1 MTRIRPRSSAT
12 VRRLARRLSWRAAG
26 ALTVLALASVASV
39 GLAVVL
45 MIAVVPASAGT
56 PMLQIGVAGLA
67 AALVW
72 GAVRIVR
79 WLLVPAPRAEG
90 VRIDRHA
97 APALYR
103 LLDNLAERMGAE
115 SIQTI
120 RISSEM
126 NAAVFQRPRWGYWG
140 AMDTTLIIGLPLVHS
155 VSPRQLAAILAH
167 ELAHLNRQ
175 RGGWPAWGAHVRAWW
190 HRVCERIA
198 AEDSWLAQWVDRGFA
213 RWAEADLM
221 AAVRLNHLE
230 EYEADRLA
238 ARIVGSKL
246 LGDTLVEVAMKANFI
261 ETDYWD
267 AVMSQAAEMPR
278 PSLRPFRDMGMGVA
292 AGFHA
297 APQHRAL
304 HSLVCEDSGLCFH
317 PTLTDRLV
325 ALGVAPRVP
334 EPDAHTAAS
343 HYLQR
348 SLPRLSR
355 VLDRRWWRA
364 ARQDWRRYYASTMLG
379 SGERD

>member
-1 MTRIRPRSSAT
+1 MTRIRPRSAAT
-12 VRRLARRLSWRAAG
+12 VRRLARRLSWRAAA
-26 ALTVLALASVASV
+26 ALGVLATV
-39 GLAVVL
+39 
-45 MIAVVPASAGT
+45 
-56 PMLQIGVAGLA
+56 VAGLA
-67 AALVW
+67 AAAGGVVVVALTDPRLAGLPQIAAAALA
-72 GAVRIVR
+72 GALAWLAVCVAR
-79 WLLVPAPRAEG
+79 WLAVPPPPAEG
-90 VRIDRHA
+90 VRVDREA

-103 LLDNLAERMGAE
+103 LGDNLAERMGTA
-115 SIQTI
+115 SIGTI

-126 NAAVFQRPRWGYWG
+126 NAAVFQRPEHGAWG
-140 AMDTTLIIGLPLVHS
+140 AMRTTLIIGLPLVHS

-175 RGGWPAWGAHVRAWW
+175 RGGWLAWGAHGRAWW

-198 AEDSWLAQWVDRGFA
+198 ADDNWLAQLLDHSFA

-221 AAVRLNHLE
+221 SAVKLNHLE

-238 ARIVGSKL
+238 ARVVGAKL

-267 AVMSQAAEMPR
+267 AVMSQASAMPR

-297 APQHRAL
+297 APQHRVL
-304 HSLVCEDSGLCFH
+304 HSLVCEERGLNFH

-325 ALGVAPRVP
+325 ALGVAPRMP
-334 EPDAHTAAS
+334 QPDDTTAAS

-348 SLPRLSR
+348 SLPGLSR
-355 VLDRRWWRA
+355 VFDRRWWRA
-364 ARQDWRRYYASTMLG
+364 ARSDWRRYYAAAVAPA
-379 SGERD
+379 EAD

>member
-26 ALTVLALASVASV
+26 ALTVLALASMVSV
-39 GLAVVL
+39 GVAVVL
-45 MIAVVPASAGT
+45 MIAVVPASVGT
-56 PMLQIGVAGLA
+56 PILQIGVAGLA

-72 GAVRIVR
+72 GAVLIVR

-261 ETDYWD
+261 ETDYWG

>member
-56 PMLQIGVAGLA
+56 PMLQIGAAGLA
-67 AALVW
+67 AALLW

>member
-26 ALTVLALASVASV
+26 ALTVLALASMVSV
-39 GLAVVL
+39 GVAVVL
-45 MIAVVPASAGT
+45 MIAVVPASVGT

-261 ETDYWD
+261 ETDYWG

>member
-56 PMLQIGVAGLA
+56 PMLQIGVAGLV

>member
-1 MTRIRPRSSAT
+1 
-12 VRRLARRLSWRAAG
+12 
-26 ALTVLALASVASV
+26 
-39 GLAVVL
+39 
-45 MIAVVPASAGT
+45 
-56 PMLQIGVAGLA
+56 
-67 AALVW
+67 
-72 GAVRIVR
+72 
-79 WLLVPAPRAEG
+79 
-90 VRIDRHA
+90 
-97 APALYR
+97 LYR

>member
-56 PMLQIGVAGLA
+56 PMLQIGAAGLA
-67 AALVW
+67 AALLW

-190 HRVCERIA
+190 HRVFERIA